1 MFYLTWWYSDEPL
14 YLWRSIM
21 TITKKVYFGFSIGV
35 LVSTLFDPWKKDV
48 VYVENASLD
57 VQFKVMLDNLFSRC
71 IGFVMRFFTIIIG
84 FVLTGLI
91 FLGLAI
97 LFLVWLLLPV
107 IILTLFVLGLRAVS
121 NG

>member
-1 MFYLTWWYSDEPL
+1 MFYLTWWYFDEPQ
-14 YLWRSIM
+14 YLWRSIII
-21 TITKKVYFGFSIGV
+21 ITRKIYFGFSIGM

-57 VQFKVMLDNLFSRC
+57 VKFKVMLDNLFSRC

-84 FVLTGLI
+84 LVITGLI
-91 FLGLAI
+91 FIFLLI
-97 LFLVWLLLPV
+97 LFLSWLLLPA
-107 IILTLFVLGLRAVS
+107 IIIALFILGLKAVN